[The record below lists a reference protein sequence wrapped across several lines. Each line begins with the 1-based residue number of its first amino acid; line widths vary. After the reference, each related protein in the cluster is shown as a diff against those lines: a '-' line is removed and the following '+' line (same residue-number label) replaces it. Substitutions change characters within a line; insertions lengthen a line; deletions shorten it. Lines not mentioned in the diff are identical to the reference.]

1 MRSTTFPLA
10 FPTKRAK
17 SASDFPTKGGRGL
30 FILLQHQEGRNKTVA
45 VACMVAQRTG
55 SAGGRGRAAL
65 GCTRLTPRPSP
76 GPVGSA
82 PSFIRACSRAS
93 AGVVLG
99 QTSTFI
105 GMHSDILAKLQRHH
119 APLQFHC
126 FGELCT
132 DPLLRNK
139 HANNCC
145 GVQMICTEMNKV
157 I

>member
-17 SASDFPTKGGRGL
+17 SATDFPTKGGRGL

-55 SAGGRGRAAL
+55 SAGGRGLL
-65 GCTRLTPRPSP
+65 GCTRLTP

-82 PSFIRACSRAS
+82 PSFVRARSRAS

-99 QTSTFI
+99 
-105 GMHSDILAKLQRHH
+105 
-119 APLQFHC
+119 
-126 FGELCT
+126 
-132 DPLLRNK
+132 
-139 HANNCC
+139 
-145 GVQMICTEMNKV
+145 
-157 I
+157 